1 MKTIGTYNVL
11 TYLLRYIRNTYYIGT
26 IIVTNLCP
34 MIMLVTYFK
43 MSKLNNLVEFAN
55 LSLCTE
61 YFTYLGSTT
70 IWTIRFGNHDYWSG
84 WNGIL
89 DTG

>member
-1 MKTIGTYNVL
+1 MYLHTYLGTYVIHMYHSCDKSVPNDNVS
-11 TYLLRYIRNTYYIGT
+11 
-26 IIVTNLCP
+26 
-34 MIMLVTYFK
+34 YFK